1 MYDVDGFETSQAD
14 VDAMH
19 AAGIKV
25 VCYLSAGTYERYRP
39 DADQFPATLLGA
51 KNGWPGER
59 RLTQPPSRDLPGQP
73 GRRTPGQ
80 ADLSGAGG
88 IRLASQPSPGASG
101 AC

>member
-39 DADQFPATLLGA
+39 DAAQFPATLLGA

-59 RLTQPPSRDLPGQP
+59 RLTQPL
-73 GRRTPGQ
+73 
-80 ADLSGAGG
+80 AG
-88 IRLASQPSPGASG
+88 ICLASQAGAPT
-101 AC
+101 ARQI